1 MLITIFSFLSILM
14 IFVRLYSMNSVFSIT
29 REKNKFSERIT
40 VFVLIFEILT
50 IGFFVFFSSFR
61 YLLPPALLFL
71 RTRQFH
77 YLIFENLSV
86 GLIVYVLIDFFLLS
100 TFYPLNHILKFFNR
114 TVLTF
119 VFLLNILLGTMMF
132 MI

>member
-29 REKNKFSERIT
+29 KEKNKFSERIT

-61 YLLPPALLFL
+61 YLLPPVLLFL
-71 RTRQFH
+71 KTRQ
-77 YLIFENLSV
+77 FENLSV
-86 GLIVYVLIDFFLLS
+86 GLIIYVLIDFFLLS

-119 VFLLNILLGTMMF
+119 VFLLNILLGAMMF
-132 MI
+132 MV